1 MDTLKNSELR
11 IQNRTGDPVR
21 TLLMINIRTR
31 LTYQFMAIVTAILLF
46 FSVGVYFFSKL
57 YLEKRFFKRL
67 QDRAVTT
74 TTLLFDLR
82 TADSTVLRI
91 VNASEKEFLSDESI
105 YVYDESQKRLIFST
119 QESYSGLFKDL
130 IPDIQKQKKSTYYF
144 AGYYQTL
151 GIQLKK
157 EQNSYWV
164 IVSAIDKNG
173 KEALEDLRKILTV
186 MVLVG
191 LLLLGISGWFF
202 ADKALAPMSGIIKQV
217 NEIFPA
223 NVEKRVQ
230 HPNSS
235 DEIGLLVTT
244 FNQLL
249 DRIEQALVMQKMFIA
264 NISHEL
270 KNPLTKI
277 YSQIDVTLLQKRTP
291 KEYEESLKS
300 LKEDTR
306 TLTQL
311 TNSLLDLANTVVSA
325 ENIQFAPIR
334 IDELLWEAK
343 SQLQKWHENY
353 YIELD
358 FSDFPEDEEALIM
371 QGNEASLKVALM
383 NLMDNACKFSE
394 NNSVFVNFMANM
406 NEIIITFFNK
416 GVVIPEGDLP
426 YIFRPFYRSNA
437 TAKAIKGHGVGL
449 AIVAQ
454 ITKLHHGNIDVV
466 SNENGTTFT
475 LKIQKFDNEKSVS

>member
-1 MDTLKNSELR
+1 ML
-11 IQNRTGDPVR
+11 
-21 TLLMINIRTR
+21 NIRTR
-31 LTYQFMAIVTAILLF
+31 LTYQFMAIVIAILLL

-74 TTLLFDLR
+74 TTLLFDLQS
-82 TADSTVLRI
+82 ADSTVLKV

-105 YVYDESQKRLIFST
+105 YVYDEIQKRLIFST
-119 QESYSGLFKDL
+119 QEPYSGLFKDL
-130 IPDIQKQKKSTYYF
+130 IPDIQKQNKATYYF

-151 GIQLKK
+151 AIQLKK
-157 EQNSYWV
+157 SNKSYWV

-173 KEALEDLRKILTV
+173 KEALEDLRKILIV
-186 MVLVG
+186 MIFVG
-191 LLLLGISGWFF
+191 MLLLGISGWFF
-202 ADKALAPMSGIIKQV
+202 ADKALAPMSGIINQV

-230 HPNSS
+230 HPNRS
-235 DEIGLLVTT
+235 DEIGLLVAT

-249 DRIEQALVMQKMFIA
+249 DRIEEALTMQKMFIA
-264 NISHEL
+264 NVSHEL

-277 YSQIDVTLLQKRTP
+277 YSQIDVTLLKKRTP
-291 KEYEESLKS
+291 EVYEKSLKS
-300 LKEDTR
+300 LQEDAR

-325 ENIQFAPIR
+325 ETIQLVPIR

-343 SQLQKWHENY
+343 SQLQKWHEIY
-353 YIELD
+353 TIQLD
-358 FSDFPEDEEALIM
+358 FNDFPEDEEALIM
-371 QGNEASLKVALM
+371 EGNEASLKVALM

-394 NNSVFVNFMANM
+394 NSSVVVNFEAT
-406 NEIIITFFNK
+406 IDKIKITFFNK
-416 GVVIPEGDLP
+416 GSVIPAEDLP

-437 TAKAIKGHGVGL
+437 TAKATKGHGVGL
-449 AIVAQ
+449 AIVSQ
-454 ITKLHHGNIDVV
+454 IVKLHRGEISVV
-466 SNENGTTFT
+466 SDEEGTVFT
-475 LKIQKFDNEKSVS
+475 LLFVK